1 MSNLSGCKFWL
12 FVVIEIRSE
21 VEGSDSAPLIDYIT
35 QICRVFNQAAIELM
49 GQDEAEESLL
59 MLQKTLEIL
68 EHVDQS
74 NSKVIAMTSLTLN
87 NTSCALK
94 KKGEI

>member
-1 MSNLSGCKFWL
+1 MGVC
-12 FVVIEIRSE
+12 VVIEIRSE